1 MSEDFKKYKFFS
13 EAFPNQFRTPAG
25 AIVWTLV
32 YLADLALVFLCA
44 HLMGISFLAAINKTV
59 LAIYLAIAFV
69 LFIVES
75 FLYNLI
81 KQ

>member
-1 MSEDFKKYKFFS
+1 MSGEIKKYKFFS
-13 EAFPNQFRTPAG
+13 EVFPNQFRTPARV
-25 AIVWTLV
+25 IIWTLV

-44 HLMGISFLAAINKTV
+44 YLMGIPFLAALDKTV
-59 LAIYLAIAFV
+59 LAIYLAIALV
-69 LFIVES
+69 LFIAES